1 MSDPFRPES
10 NLLPGRPLASCRAI
24 VIIPARNE
32 AESLPQA
39 LNALAG
45 QVDKDGYSLAPSS
58 FEVLL
63 LLNNCTDGSRES
75 AQAWHRTHPQIQ
87 LHILHCSLSR
97 EVAHVGT
104 VRRMLMNTAYQRLS
118 SLRLPDS
125 IPQAILSTD
134 ADTVVA
140 PDWIFRN
147 LDAIS
152 AGADAVGG
160 WITLL
165 PPDLEALDPG
175 TRSAYQADRRHQL
188 LSAHLES
195 LLDPEPCDPWPRH
208 LDHFGASLACTPQVY
223 ARAGGLPAV
232 RPLEDVAFV
241 DALRRIDARIRH
253 AQEVHVYTSARLQGR
268 AEVGLSG
275 QLRIWHDDHLS
286 GRPQIAETAEW
297 LEHRFSTLGRLR
309 RICRASHAGSLAEF
323 PADWRDRIAEAHRRH
338 LTVGQFLGEIDC
350 NGLIEST
357 FTGQQHGPIGDVL
370 LEMEVAIRLHDE
382 QQSSAKE
389 TSPNTITGDTTS
401 QKQDL
406 FVPTG

>member
-1 MSDPFRPES
+1 M
-10 NLLPGRPLASCRAI
+10 
-24 VIIPARNE
+24 
-32 AESLPQA
+32 
-39 LNALAG
+39 
-45 QVDKDGYSLAPSS
+45 
-58 FEVLL
+58 
-63 LLNNCTDGSRES
+63 
-75 AQAWHRTHPQIQ
+75 H
-87 LHILHCSLSR
+87 LHILHCSLST

-147 LDAIS
+147 LQAIA

-160 WITLL
+160 WIALL
-165 PPDLEALDPG
+165 PPDLDALDPG
-175 TRSAYQADRRHQL
+175 TRSAYQADRQHQL

-208 LDHFGASLACTPQVY
+208 LDHFGASLACTPQIY

-253 AQEVHVYTSARLQGR
+253 AQEVHVSTSARLQGR

-275 QLRIWHDDHLS
+275 QLRIWQDDHLS
-286 GRPQIAETAEW
+286 GRPQMAETAEW

-323 PADWRDRIAEAHRRH
+323 PAEWCDRISEAHLQH

-350 NGLIEST
+350 NGLIVAT

-370 LEMEVAIRLHDE
+370 PAMELAIRRHDKP
-382 QQSSAKE
+382 QHPAKE
-389 TSPNTITGDTTS
+389 RSHRAIVDDTPS

-406 FVPTG
+406 LVPAR